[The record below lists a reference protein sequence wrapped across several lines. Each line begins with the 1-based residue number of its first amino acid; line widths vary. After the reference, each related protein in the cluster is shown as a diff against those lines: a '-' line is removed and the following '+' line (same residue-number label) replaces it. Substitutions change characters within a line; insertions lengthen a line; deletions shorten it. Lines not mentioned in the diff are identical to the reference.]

1 MASPTILALH
11 GFGGSGRSWDQVR
24 DALGRERPD
33 LRLVTPDLRG
43 HGAAADRRPVDLDGV
58 LEDLLPLLGEL
69 AVEGPVAVAGYS
81 LGGRIAVQL
90 ALAAPERVA
99 RLVMISS
106 TSGLEDPDE
115 RAARRARDD
124 EQASWL
130 EAHGAAAFAERWA
143 RLPLWDGDP
152 PEARERQ
159 RAELAAGDRDGL
171 AAALRGLSPGA
182 VPAVGLRLATLA
194 VPLAVI
200 VGARDL
206 RYRAIGTRLLGLAA
220 EPAGEVVVADAGH
233 GLLRESPC
241 SVAAALGAWNR
252 GL

>member
-1 MASPTILALH
+1 MTAATILALH
-11 GFGGSGRSWDQVR
+11 GFGGSGTSWDPVR
-24 DALGRERPD
+24 EALARDRPE

-43 HGAAADRRPVDLDGV
+43 HGTASDRRPVDLDGV
-58 LEDLLPLLGEL
+58 LGDLRPLLAEL
-69 AVEGPVAVAGYS
+69 AADGPVTVAGYS

-90 ALAAPERVA
+90 ALAVPEQVA

-106 TSGLEDPDE
+106 TSGIEDPDE

-124 EQASWL
+124 EQARWL
-130 EAHGAAAFAERWA
+130 ETHGTAAFAARWA
-143 RLPLWDGDP
+143 QLPLWEGDP
-152 PEARERQ
+152 PEAREQQ

-233 GLLRESPC
+233 GLLREAPC
-241 SVAAALGAWNR
+241 SVGAALAAWN
-252 GL
+252 